1 MSPMAEK
8 VITIA
13 VIGYVMWM
21 VVAGR
26 TLVWSNRKHPN
37 VFLLNTRW
45 VFRDEETILYWGS
58 VVLHAALVS
67 AMAYIAF
74 LQQKTW
80 PLLRR

>member
-1 MSPMAEK
+1 MSPLVEK

-21 VVAGR
+21 VIAGR
-26 TLVWSNRKHPN
+26 TLIWSDRDHPN

-45 VFRDEETILYWGS
+45 VFRDEETGLYWGS
-58 VVLHAALVS
+58 VVLHVALVS

-74 LQQKTW
+74 L
-80 PLLRR
+80 R